1 MNAFGPFTTATPSLS
16 ALLPSALRRSPAT
29 RSRKSPNKPRPT
41 TMNGRRLSILVEEDE
56 ASASGSSRAPSPMPM
71 RAPSPTP
78 SIPSVGKRYSRY
90 GKQNMLEL
98 PNEEADLTFERP
110 RAAPR
115 PPVQSS
121 ARQSV
126 RLSAFDFDTAALST
140 STTSKKERRLSRLP
154 VGSESVASN
163 TSSPTNSEF
172 ADPFASSRTLRH
184 SSVRLSS
191 YAFDLPVDIEDDS
204 DAFSVASSS
213 DYTTTSS
220 SSFELPLTP
229 SASDDEFSVPLSP
242 LQEKAK
248 MAPAVPIRPLVIV
261 KQQSRFQAVQH
272 DANEDDAT
280 WYTRELGSR
289 FALAS
294 PTLKSSPGATKP
306 LPVIPP
312 PSPGQRTP
320 SAQLD
325 PTFLAARPPLPPT
338 PPPARLS
345 MRRSKRLTI
354 SIPPIRPPPSR
365 PIPADVAD
373 MDVFDW
379 APTPSK
385 SSGLLSP
392 PRLPE
397 SPFSASSSRAIF
409 APEETE
415 GELPRITLETPP
427 LSPAFATS
435 TIVAAALAGP
445 VPAIVVSESVD
456 ALEPVQETNV
466 LAQDAEYDETDAQS
480 VNSFSPG
487 LRSRWSSST
496 LSSEIEHGPLSPRM
510 ISSHFIRM
518 VRSRRGSAPAPKPV
532 VPRTPSPRASMDSLA
547 FSDGSSDS
555 GDSTSSS
562 GLRRKPI
569 PLALLSKTS

>member
-16 ALLPSALRRSPAT
+16 ALLPSSLRRSPAT

-71 RAPSPTP
+71 RAPSPSP

-90 GKQNMLEL
+90 GRHSMLEL
-98 PNEEADLTFERP
+98 PSEEVDLTFERP

-115 PPVQSS
+115 PPVES
-121 ARQSV
+121 ADQSV
-126 RLSAFDFDTAALST
+126 RLSAFDFDTASLPV

-154 VGSESVASN
+154 VGCESVASN
-163 TSSPTNSEF
+163 TSSPTSSDFSESVT
-172 ADPFASSRTLRH
+172 PPRTLRH
-184 SSVRLSS
+184 SSVRLSA
-191 YAFDLPVDIEDDS
+191 YAFDLPIDVEDDS

-220 SSFELPLTP
+220 SSYELPLTP
-229 SASDDEFSVPLSP
+229 SASDDEFPAPPSP
-242 LQEKAK
+242 LQEKK
-248 MAPAVPIRPLVIV
+248 KIVPAVPIRPLVIV
-261 KQQSRFQAVQH
+261 KQQPRFQPVQH
-272 DANEDDAT
+272 DAGEDDAT

-312 PSPGQRTP
+312 AAPGQRTP

-354 SIPPIRPPPSR
+354 SIPPIRPPPTR

-409 APEETE
+409 APEETDN
-415 GELPRITLETPP
+415 ELPRIALETPP

-435 TIVAAALAGP
+435 PIVAAALAGP
-445 VPAIVVSESVD
+445 VPAIVVSDSTD
-456 ALEPVQETNV
+456 ALEPAPEAIA
-466 LAQDAEYDETDAQS
+466 LAQDVEMDDEDTRS
-480 VNSFSPG
+480 VDSFSPG

-496 LSSEIEHGPLSPRM
+496 LSSEYERGPLSPRM

-518 VRSRRGSAPAPKPV
+518 VRARRGSAPAPKPV
-532 VPRTPSPRASMDSLA
+532 VPRTPSPRVSMDSLA

-555 GDSTSSS
+555 GDSSASS

-569 PLALLSKTS
+569 PVEIFMRS